1 MPLWLTHIM
10 PKHKNFVLD
19 AFKQIFFI
27 SYKKS
32 ESKASYKEFWNG
44 AIYINQ
50 ITCKTLWQ
58 SACDIWWI
66 VQTVVCSNW

>member
-27 SYKKS
+27 SYGKPES
-32 ESKASYKEFWNG
+32 EVSYKEFWNG
-44 AIYINQ
+44 TIYI
-50 ITCKTLWQ
+50 
-58 SACDIWWI
+58 
-66 VQTVVCSNW
+66 